1 MEIKNK
7 QALFSEISSFKKN
20 APIIKI
26 KFIFIGLLIFNILML
41 GLIIGI
47 VNIPYHVPEKIY
59 EIANIIME
67 KCSIFLSILPFIFAA
82 PVIIIDKKVDNII
95 NNKISKYLGK
105 DLQTNSE
112 INPINFEIISNRR
125 KTEHYKNSLKITSKI
140 NGSYPI
146 FNFRTTPK
154 LLCVLSCS
162 YNCVNYEISI
172 LSIYWE
178 KLKRRRKRTYIE
190 DYGTDFFAILSI
202 TDKEFNNEPT
212 ELLKENKINYCGH
225 QSSPYNKTDILLV
238 ERHKLNIHGKLESK
252 IIMDI
257 KLAEE
262 LIEKAIKLSENIIDN
277 N

>member
-20 APIIKI
+20 SPIIKI
-26 KFIFIGLLIFNILML
+26 KFIFIGLLIFSILIL

-47 VNIPYHVPEKIY
+47 MNIPYYVPENIY

-67 KCSIFLSILPFIFAA
+67 KCSVFLGILPFIFAA
-82 PVIIIDKKVDNII
+82 PIIIIDQKVDNII

-112 INPINFEIISNRR
+112 IKPINFEMISDKN
-125 KTEHYKNSLKITSKI
+125 KEKHYKNSLKITTRI
-140 NGSYPI
+140 NGNYPI

-178 KLKRRRKRTYIE
+178 KVKRRKKRTYVE

-202 TDKEFNNEPT
+202 TGKEFNNEPT
-212 ELLKENKINYCGH
+212 ELLKEKHINYCGH
-225 QSSPYNKTDILLV
+225 ESSLNNKTDILLV

-262 LIEKAIKLSENIIDN
+262 LIEKAVKLAENIIDN